1 MKYIQSIYFITT
13 ICSGLLVSSHIPH
26 KNTLYEDIVILLRQH
41 NTPPMY
47 LDIVAKTSLET
58 GVPPDIFAKLIKLE
72 SNWHPRAVNHNKN
85 GTKDYGIA
93 QLNSAY
99 LHEFANYNEDKKLD
113 PFDPHMAILVAAR
126 HLAWLYSQTGS
137 WEEAVMAYNAGLSRV
152 RSGNIPATTRIY
164 AERIMQ

>member
-26 KNTLYEDIVILLRQH
+26 KNTPYEDIIKILDPHNVPVIFL
-41 NTPPMY
+41 NT
-47 LDIVAKTSLET
+47 LVNACIET
-58 GVPPDIFAKLIKLE
+58 GVPPIIAARLFQLE
-72 SNWHPRAVNHNKN
+72 SNWHPRAVNYNKN

-99 LHEFANYNEDKKLD
+99 LHTFAKYNENNKID
-113 PFDPHMAILVAAR
+113 PFDPYVAIPVAMK

-137 WEEAVMAYNAGLSRV
+137 WEEAIMAYNAGLSRV
-152 RSGNIPATTRIY
+152 RSGNIPATTKIY